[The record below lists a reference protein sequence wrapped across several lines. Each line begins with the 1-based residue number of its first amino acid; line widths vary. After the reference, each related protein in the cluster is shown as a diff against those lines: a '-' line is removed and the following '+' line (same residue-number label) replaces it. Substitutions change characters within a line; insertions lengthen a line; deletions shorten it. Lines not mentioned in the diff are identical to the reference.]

1 MTFVWTAR
9 FERAYR
15 ALSTEAQTAVN
26 EHLRLMEREWRHPSL
41 HTKKLHGVRDIW
53 YIRISRGMRLT
64 FERHP
69 GAILLRNVGPH
80 DPTLRAP

>member
-15 ALSTEAQTAVN
+15 ALSTEEQTAVN

-41 HTKKLHGVRDIW
+41 HTKKLHGVRDI
-53 YIRISRGMRLT
+53 
-64 FERHP
+64 
-69 GAILLRNVGPH
+69 
-80 DPTLRAP
+80 

>member
-15 ALSTEAQTAVN
+15 ALSGEEQIAVD
-26 EHLRLMEREWRHPSL
+26 EHLRLMERDWRHPSL
-41 HTKKLHGVRDIW
+41 HTKKLHGFRHLW
-53 YIRISRGMRLT
+53 SLRIARGMRLT
-64 FERHP
+64 FEPHR

-80 DPTLRAP
+80 DPTLRSP